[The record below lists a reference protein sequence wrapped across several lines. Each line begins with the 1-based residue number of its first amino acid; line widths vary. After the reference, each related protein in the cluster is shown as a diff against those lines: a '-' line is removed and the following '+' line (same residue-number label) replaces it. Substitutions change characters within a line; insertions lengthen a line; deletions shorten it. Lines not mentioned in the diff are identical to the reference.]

1 MTLGSSSDT
10 LKVSATFGRSHYD
23 RRIVSA
29 CLSTRTELR
38 RAGRASRDGPEAPPA
53 LRPCFVSGGYNRR
66 PMTEGHRDDVD
77 PREARRILEER
88 AREAGFDL
96 VGVGLA
102 EPLREGGERLREW
115 QAEGM
120 AADMGY
126 MQRPV
131 ELLSNPKKLQKSA
144 RSVVSLGVSYY
155 PGDYP
160 ENPGGG
166 RVARYAWGRD
176 YHEVIKEKL
185 FRLRGDLE
193 EALGG
198 RIKARAFT
206 DAVPLLER
214 SAAQHAGLGF
224 FGRNSCL
231 INGEVGSYFF
241 IADLIVDLEIEPDPP
256 GTGTCGRCTR
266 CMDRCPTGAIKAP
279 GVVDARLCIS
289 YLTIE
294 NKGEIPRE
302 LRPQIGDWAFG
313 CDVCQ
318 EVCPYNKTKATRS
331 RWPEFS
337 AVAGAGPYLQL
348 EDVLS
353 IRTDEEFERRFAGTP
368 LTRPGRE
375 GLLRNCCVAAG
386 NLRLAKA
393 VPALVRALREDSSPL
408 VRGHAAW
415 ALGEIGGAEEELRW
429 AAMGEMDPWCSE
441 EMALALTGGATGA
454 ALG

>member
-1 MTLGSSSDT
+1 MYS
-10 LKVSATFGRSHYD
+10 
-23 RRIVSA
+23 SA
-29 CLSTRTELR
+29 CRVARLETLR
-38 RAGRASRDGPEAPPA
+38 DQDQEDKPLQSFPPGTIGGSMGAERAAQ
-53 LRPCFVSGGYNRR
+53 
-66 PMTEGHRDDVD
+66 D
-77 PREARRILEER
+77 PGEARRVLEER

-96 VGVGLA
+96 VGVTSA
-102 EPLREGGERLREW
+102 EPLSEGGERLRKW
-115 QAEGM
+115 QEAGM

-131 ELLSNPKKLQKSA
+131 ELLSDPKKLQKSA

-155 PGDYP
+155 PGDHP
-160 ENPGGG
+160 ANEGGGG

-176 YHEVIKEKL
+176 YHEVIKGRL
-185 FRLRGDLE
+185 FRLREDLE
-193 EALGG
+193 DELGV
-198 RIKARAFT
+198 RIKARGFT

-231 INGEVGSYFF
+231 INNQIGSYFF
-241 IADLIVDLEIEPDPP
+241 IADLIVDLDLAPDPP
-256 GTGTCGRCTR
+256 GKGTCGRCTR

-294 NKGEIPRE
+294 NRGEIPRD
-302 LRPQIGDWAFG
+302 LRKQVGDWAFG

-318 EVCPYNKTKATRS
+318 EVCPYNKTKASMS

-337 AVAGAGPYLQL
+337 RGAGAGPYLKI
-348 EDVLS
+348 EEVLKL
-353 IRTDEEFERRFAGTP
+353 RTDEEFEELFAGTP
-368 LTRPGRE
+368 LTRPGRA

-386 NLRLAKA
+386 NLKLERA
-393 VPALVRALREDSSPL
+393 VPDLIGCLLGDPSPL

-415 ALGEIGGAEEELRW
+415 ALGEIGGSEESLREAAESERN
-429 AAMGEMDPWCSE
+429 PWCRE
-441 EMALALTGGATGA
+441 EIELALVDGAAGSATGA
-454 ALG
+454 PLG

>member
-1 MTLGSSSDT
+1 MNGPRIDLG
-10 LKVSATFGRSHYD
+10 
-23 RRIVSA
+23 
-29 CLSTRTELR
+29 
-38 RAGRASRDGPEAPPA
+38 EAK
-53 LRPCFVSGGYNRR
+53 G
-66 PMTEGHRDDVD
+66 
-77 PREARRILEER
+77 ILEER
-88 AREAGFDL
+88 ARAAGFDL
-96 VGVGLA
+96 VGVARA
-102 EPLREGGERLREW
+102 EPLEEGGERLREW
-115 QAEGM
+115 QEAGM

-131 ELLSNPKKLQKSA
+131 ELLSNPRKLQKSA
-144 RSVVSLGVSYY
+144 KSVVSLGVSYY
-155 PGDYP
+155 PGDHQ
-160 ENPGGG
+160 ENAEGGG

-176 YHEVIKEKL
+176 YHEVIKERL
-185 FRLRGDLE
+185 FRLRGELE
-193 EALGG
+193 EELGVK
-198 RIKARAFT
+198 IKARGFT

-231 INGEVGSYFF
+231 INGEMGSYFF
-241 IADLIVDLEIEPDPP
+241 IADLIVDLDLEPDPP

-294 NKGEIPRE
+294 NRGEIPRE
-302 LRPQIGDWAFG
+302 LRPLVGDWAFG

-318 EVCPYNKTKATRS
+318 EVCPYNKRKATRS

-337 AVAGAGPYLQL
+337 EEAGAGPYL
-348 EDVLS
+348 EIEEVLG

-368 LTRPGRE
+368 LTRPGRA

-386 NLRLAKA
+386 NLGLQRA
-393 VPALVRALREDSSPL
+393 VPALVRCLREDESPL

-415 ALGEIGGAEEELRW
+415 ALGEIGGAEAALREAAEGESDPACREEIEL
-429 AAMGEMDPWCSE
+429 
-441 EMALALTGGATGA
+441 ALAGGTAGA
-454 ALG
+454 SLG

>member
-1 MTLGSSSDT
+1 
-10 LKVSATFGRSHYD
+10 V
-23 RRIVSA
+23 
-29 CLSTRTELR
+29 
-38 RAGRASRDGPEAPPA
+38 
-53 LRPCFVSGGYNRR
+53 
-66 PMTEGHRDDVD
+66 
-77 PREARRILEER
+77 
-88 AREAGFDL
+88 GFDL
-96 VGVGLA
+96 VGVTDA

-115 QAEGM
+115 QEAGM

-126 MQRPV
+126 MHRPV
-131 ELLSNPKKLQKSA
+131 ALLSNPKRLQKSA

-155 PGDYP
+155 PGDHP
-160 ENPGGG
+160 ENDGGG

-176 YHEVIKEKL
+176 YHEVIKARL
-185 FRLRGDLE
+185 FRLREELE
-193 EALGG
+193 EELGV
-198 RIKARAFT
+198 RIKARGFT

-231 INGEVGSYFF
+231 INDRLGSYFF
-241 IADLIVDLEIEPDPP
+241 IADLIVDLDLAPDPP

-294 NKGEIPRE
+294 NRGEIPRE
-302 LRPQIGDWAFG
+302 LREQVGDWAFG

-318 EVCPYNKTKATRS
+318 EVCPYNKTKASRS

-337 AVAGAGPYLQL
+337 AEEGHGPYLEIERIL
-348 EDVLS
+348 G
-353 IRTDEEFERRFAGTP
+353 IRTEEEFEEIFAGTP
-368 LTRPGRE
+368 LTRPGRA

-386 NLRLAKA
+386 NLKLARA
-393 VPALVRALREDSSPL
+393 VPALIGCLQNDPSPL

-415 ALGEIGGAEEELRW
+415 ALGEIGGSEGPLSEAAGTEED
-429 AAMGEMDPWCSE
+429 AWCRE
-441 EMALALTGGATGA
+441 EIGLALAEKTTGAT
-454 ALG
+454 LG

>member
-1 MTLGSSSDT
+1 MS
-10 LKVSATFGRSHYD
+10 
-23 RRIVSA
+23 
-29 CLSTRTELR
+29 E
-38 RAGRASRDGPEAPPA
+38 GRATQDPA
-53 LRPCFVSGGYNRR
+53 EVRQV
-66 PMTEGHRDDVD
+66 
-77 PREARRILEER
+77 LEER

-96 VGVGLA
+96 VGVASA

-115 QAEGM
+115 QEAGM

-131 ELLSNPKKLQKSA
+131 ELLSDPKKLQKSA

-155 PGDYP
+155 PGEHP
-160 ENPGGG
+160 ENEGAG

-176 YHEVIKEKL
+176 YHEVIKSRL
-185 FRLRGDLE
+185 FRLREELE
-193 EALGG
+193 EELGV
-198 RIKARAFT
+198 RIKARGFT

-241 IADLIVDLEIEPDPP
+241 IADLIVDLDLAPDQP

-294 NKGEIPRE
+294 NRGEIPRE
-302 LRPQIGDWAFG
+302 LREKVGDWAFG

-318 EVCPYNKTKATRS
+318 EVCPYNKTKASKS

-337 AVAGAGPYLQL
+337 AEAGHGPYLKIEEVL
-348 EDVLS
+348 E
-353 IRTDEEFERRFAGTP
+353 IRADEEYEERFAGTP
-368 LTRPGRE
+368 LTRPGRA

-386 NLRLAKA
+386 NLKLKEA
-393 VPALVRALREDSSPL
+393 VPALVRALREDSSAL

-415 ALGEIGGAEEELRW
+415 ALGEIGGAEATLREAAQAEE
-429 AAMGEMDPWCSE
+429 DTWCKDE
-441 EMALALTGGATGA
+441 IRLALADGTATA
-454 ALG
+454 TLG

>member
-1 MTLGSSSDT
+1 MFIITHRIYPAAAQT
-10 LKVSATFGRSHYD
+10 SA
-23 RRIVSA
+23 
-29 CLSTRTELR
+29 
-38 RAGRASRDGPEAPPA
+38 RAFTSRPARASPGRI
-53 LRPCFVSGGYNRR
+53 SGDMGGERTV
-66 PMTEGHRDDVD
+66 PDSA
-77 PREARRILEER
+77 EARRVLEER
-88 AREAGFDL
+88 ALEAGFDL
-96 VGVGLA
+96 IGVASA

-115 QAEGM
+115 QEAGM

-126 MQRPV
+126 MHRPV

-155 PGDYP
+155 PGEHP
-160 ENPGGG
+160 ENEGAG

-176 YHEVIKEKL
+176 YHEVIKARL
-185 FRLRGDLE
+185 FRLREELE
-193 EALGG
+193 EELGV
-198 RIKARAFT
+198 RIKARGFT

-241 IADLIVDLEIEPDPP
+241 IADLIVDLALAPDQP

-266 CMDRCPTGAIKAP
+266 CMNRCPTGAIKAP

-302 LRPQIGDWAFG
+302 LREKVGDWAFG

-318 EVCPYNKTKATRS
+318 EVCPYNKTKASKS

-337 AVAGAGPYLQL
+337 AEAGHGPYLKIEEVL
-348 EDVLS
+348 E
-353 IRTDEEFERRFAGTP
+353 IRADEEYEERFTGTP
-368 LTRPGRE
+368 LTRPGRA

-386 NLRLAKA
+386 NLKLREA
-393 VPALVRALREDSSPL
+393 VPALVRALREDSSAL

-415 ALGEIGGAEEELRW
+415 ALGQIGGAEAALQEAAELEE
-429 AAMGEMDPWCSE
+429 DTWCRDE
-441 EMALALTGGATGA
+441 IRLALANGTAGAT
-454 ALG
+454 LG